1 MTSIEEVRP
10 YGDRLNDGAI
20 QISFSLPIPLSAQS
34 KEAAKQVAG
43 KLGLEHLR
51 LIYAQDLGNS
61 FSFYIIY
68 GRTSGSINLSSI
80 HIPTVDIPQMDF
92 WQIND
97 LLAHELKKTVTV
109 VGATMGADAH
119 TVGLDAILSAKGF
132 GGESG
137 LERYP
142 QFKIYNLGA
151 QVPAEEVLRE
161 IIEQKADVALISQVV
176 TQRQSHLQN
185 LSYLEDLLEGE
196 ELRQDLILICGG
208 PYIDTE
214 VALEVGFDAG
224 FGPGTTPS
232 QVASFVVNE
241 LLRRRR
247 A

>member
-1 MTSIEEVRP
+1 MTQNQEVRP

-20 QISFSLPIPLSAQS
+20 QISFSLPIPLSPQS
-34 KEAAKQVAG
+34 KEAAKQIAG

-51 LIYAQDLGNS
+51 LVYAQDLGNS

-68 GRTSGSINLSSI
+68 GRTSGSVNLSSI
-80 HIPTVDIPQMDF
+80 HVPTIDIPQLDF

-97 LLAHELKKTVTV
+97 LLAHELRKTVTL

-119 TVGLDAILSAKGF
+119 TVGLDAILSAKGC

-142 QFKIYNLGA
+142 QFKVFNLGA
-151 QVPAEEVLRE
+151 QVPAEEILRE
-161 IIEQKADVALISQVV
+161 IVERKADVALISQVV

-196 ELRQDLILICGG
+196 ELRQNLILICGG
-208 PYIDTE
+208 PYIDAE

-232 QVASFVVNE
+232 GVASFIVYE

>member
-1 MTSIEEVRP
+1 LV
-10 YGDRLNDGAI
+10 
-20 QISFSLPIPLSAQS
+20 
-34 KEAAKQVAG
+34 
-43 KLGLEHLR
+43 
-51 LIYAQDLGNS
+51 YAQDLGNS

-68 GRTSGSINLSSI
+68 GRTSGAIDLSSI
-80 HIPTVDIPQMDF
+80 HIPTVEFPALDF

-97 LLAHELKKTVTV
+97 LLAHELKRTVTV

-119 TVGLDAILSAKGF
+119 TVGLDSILSAKGCS
-132 GGESG
+132 GESG

-142 QFKIYNLGA
+142 QFKVFNLGA

-161 IIEQKADVALISQVV
+161 CIERKADVVLISQVV

-196 ELRQDLILICGG
+196 ELRQDLILVCGG
-208 PYIDTE
+208 PYIDAE

-232 QVASFVVNE
+232 GVASFIVYE

-247 A
+247 V